1 MMLSNHAFE
10 SGHSQA
16 SLRSLLAPLNAN
28 VGRQQTGG
36 NPYVEQE

>member
-16 SLRSLLAPLNAN
+16 SLRSLARAAQ
-28 VGRQQTGG
+28 R
-36 NPYVEQE
+36 ER